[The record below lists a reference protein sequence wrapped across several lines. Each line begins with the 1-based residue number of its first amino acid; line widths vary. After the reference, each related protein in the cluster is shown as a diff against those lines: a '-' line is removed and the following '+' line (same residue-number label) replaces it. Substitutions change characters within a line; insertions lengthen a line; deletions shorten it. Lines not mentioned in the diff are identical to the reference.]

1 MTEMPAFPC
10 GCPGLQI
17 GEGEETEEEIYFDL
31 YNAIGKTCVIEINKS
46 GIITK
51 PGCCAMHIPGP
62 MFGIMSRAMNTKSI
76 RK

>member
-1 MTEMPAFPC
+1 MY
-10 GCPGLQI
+10 L
-17 GEGEETEEEIYFDL
+17 DL
-31 YNAIGKTCVIEINKS
+31 YNAVGKTCVIEINKA